1 MSKFLY
7 WKLQSINNTDMIE
20 VGSDEFNIYREKFK
34 KNFETRELMSEEET
48 LIHYNYNAYKN
59 PLFSK
64 IYSLTLAFVD
74 GETLRVKYL
83 TGEERDL
90 LQTFLNEVKGEY
102 FKDFQLVHSD
112 AEYMLPYLGTRLDIH
127 GFRTSLPK
135 DLQYKGL
142 RSWNLTGCSVRDY
155 YQGAG
160 AYKHSLKEIA
170 WVYGL
175 KTNYIELSDEFNFYR
190 KGNFDALKD
199 SAIDEISTLVNIHRI
214 MFGENPVNE
223 ISVAEQKVEKV
234 EEVKSQNFLELLYE
248 TQTMSL
254 EIRNG
259 LEKQLKKKKLTKRD
273 REVVREIILGVYLQ
287 NDFINNNQDSKAVI
301 EKKTKEVD
309 EFLKTI

>member
-1 MSKFLY
+1 MHLY

-20 VGSDEFNIYREKFK
+20 VGSEEFNIYREKFK

-48 LIHYNYNAYKN
+48 LIHYTYNAWRN

-83 TGEERDL
+83 TGSEKDL

-102 FKDFQLVHSD
+102 FKEFQLVHSD

-142 RSWNLTGCSVRDY
+142 RPWNLSGCSVRDY

-160 AYKHSLKEIA
+160 VYKHSLKEIA

-175 KTNYIELSDEFNFYR
+175 KNNYIEPVDEFNFYK
-190 KGNFDALKD
+190 KGDLDALRD
-199 SAIDEISTLVNIHRI
+199 SAFKEIMTLANVHRL
-214 MFGENPVNE
+214 MMGENVIDN
-223 ISVAEQKVEKV
+223 ITASVQEVKAV
-234 EEVKSQNFLELLYE
+234 EEVKPTNFLALLYE
-248 TQTMSL
+248 SQAMTL
-254 EIRNG
+254 EVRNG

-273 REVVREIILGVYLQ
+273 REVVREIILGVYLSS
-287 NDFINNNQDSKAVI
+287 DFINNNQDSKATI

-309 EFLKTI
+309 EFLATI

>member
-1 MSKFLY
+1 MSKHLY

-48 LIHYNYNAYKN
+48 LIHYTYNAWRN

-64 IYSLTLAFVD
+64 IYSLTIAFVD

-83 TGEERDL
+83 TGSEQDL

-102 FKDFQLVHSD
+102 FKEFQLVHSD

-142 RSWNLTGCSVRDY
+142 RPWNLSGCSVRDF

-160 AYKHSLKEIA
+160 VYKHSLKEIA

-175 KTNYIELSDEFNFYR
+175 KTDYIEPSDEFNLYK
-190 KGNFDALKD
+190 KGDFDVLKF
-199 SAIDEISTLVNIHRI
+199 STINEIHTLANVHRL
-214 MFGENPVNE
+214 MMGENAVSE
-223 ISVAEQKVEKV
+223 LSIAEQKVEAV
-234 EEVKSQNFLELLYE
+234 EEVKPTNFLALLFE
-248 TQTMSL
+248 SQAMTL
-254 EIRNG
+254 EVRNG
-259 LEKQLKKKKLTKRD
+259 LEKQLKKKKLNKRD
-273 REVVREIILGVYLQ
+273 REVVREIILGVYISS
-287 NDFINNNQDSKAVI
+287 DFINNNQDTKAVI

-309 EFLKTI
+309 EFLNTI